1 MVMSEKASSC
11 SRTTGAAPSRP
22 GSSQDGLPDAASR
35 EVTWHDLE
43 CGAYRADLALWRE
56 LGQVACAGALRS
68 RILDVGAGTG
78 RVTLDLARAG
88 HGVTALELRP
98 ALLGALASRAA
109 ELDVQTERAD
119 ARDFELRRNDFG
131 LCIVPMN
138 TIQLLDGPAARIA
151 FLGRARAHLR
161 AGGLL
166 ACAIITAPEPFDCA
180 SGDPEP
186 SPETV
191 RAGSFLYVSRTR
203 RVSVLEQ
210 TILIERERQIVSLG
224 KAAKATE
231 SGSRSPPPRAWRGGG
246 SVEMHPAER
255 EVIRLDR
262 LRVSDLEREGIE
274 AGLRVEPSRRVAPT
288 DEHAG
293 SAVVMLRA

>member
-1 MVMSEKASSC
+1 MVMSE
-11 SRTTGAAPSRP
+11 RRRPSLP

-35 EVTWHDLE
+35 EVVWHDLE

-56 LGQVACAGALRS
+56 LGELACAGSPRN

-78 RVTLDLARAG
+78 RVTIDLARAG
-88 HGVTALELRP
+88 YAVTALELRP
-98 ALLGALASRAA
+98 ALLDALRSRADR
-109 ELDVQTERAD
+109 LDVRTVRAD
-119 ARDFELRRNDFG
+119 ARDFELGEGDFG

-138 TIQLLDGPAARIA
+138 TIQLLGGPAARIA

-161 AGGLL
+161 PGGLI

-186 SPETV
+186 SPETARV
-191 RAGSFLYVSRTR
+191 DGLIYVSRTK

-224 KAAKATE
+224 QPARTRGPAPGGAAQA
-231 SGSRSPPPRAWRGGG
+231 SRRGAP
-246 SVEMHPAER
+246 VEMHPAER
-255 EVIRLDR
+255 ELISLDG
-262 LRVSDLEREGIE
+262 VQVPDLEREGVE
-274 AGLRVEPSRRVAPT
+274 AGLRVEPSRLVPPT

-293 SAVVMLRA
+293 SEVVMLRA

>member
-1 MVMSEKASSC
+1 MVMSE
-11 SRTTGAAPSRP
+11 RLGPSLP
-22 GSSQDGLPDAASR
+22 GSSRRGLPDAASR

-56 LGQVACAGALRS
+56 LGQFACAGPPRS

-98 ALLGALASRAA
+98 ALLDALRGRAGQ
-109 ELDVQTERAD
+109 LDVQTERAD
-119 ARDFELRRNDFG
+119 ARDFVLRETDFG

-138 TIQLLDGPAARIA
+138 TIQLLSGSAARVA
-151 FLGRARAHLR
+151 FLSRVRAHLR
-161 AGGLL
+161 PGGLF

-180 SGDPEP
+180 DGDPEP
-186 SPETV
+186 SPETA
-191 RAGSFLYVSRTR
+191 RLGGFLYVSRTR
-203 RVSVLEQ
+203 RVSVSAQ

-224 KAAKATE
+224 EVARTTE
-231 SGSRSPPPRAWRGGG
+231 PGSSERPRAESDGRG
-246 SVEMHPAER
+246 SIEIHPAER

-262 LRVSDLEREGIE
+262 VQVPDLKREAIE
-274 AGLRVEPSRRVAPT
+274 AGLRVEPTRQVPPT
-288 DEHAG
+288 DDHAG

>member
-1 MVMSEKASSC
+1 MVMSE
-11 SRTTGAAPSRP
+11 RLGPSLP
-22 GSSQDGLPDAASR
+22 GSAEGGLPDAAAR

-56 LGQVACAGALRS
+56 LGKLACAGPPRS

-78 RVTLDLARAG
+78 RVALDLARAG
-88 HGVTALELRP
+88 HGVTALEIRP
-98 ALLGALASRAA
+98 ALLDALRSRAGQ
-109 ELDVQTERAD
+109 LDVQAEQAD
-119 ARDFELRRNDFG
+119 ARDFELRESDFG

-138 TIQLLDGPAARIA
+138 TIQLLSGSAARTG
-151 FLGRARAHLR
+151 FLGRVRAHLR
-161 AGGLL
+161 PGGLL

-180 SGDPEP
+180 GGDPEP
-186 SPETV
+186 SPETA
-191 RAGSFLYVSRTR
+191 RLGGFIYVSRTM
-203 RVSVLEQ
+203 RVGVSAQ

-224 KAAKATE
+224 EVARTTE
-231 SGSRSPPPRAWRGGG
+231 PRLDEPPQGASDGRG
-246 SVEMHPAER
+246 SVEIHPAER

-262 LRVSDLEREGIE
+262 VQVPALEREGIE
-274 AGLRVEPSRRVAPT
+274 AGLRVEPSRRVPPT

>member
-1 MVMSEKASSC
+1 MAVNERAGAGPCSSAD
-11 SRTTGAAPSRP
+11 SR
-22 GSSQDGLPDAASR
+22 LPDAASR

-43 CGAYRADLALWRE
+43 CGPYRADLALWRE
-56 LGQVACAGALRS
+56 LGQTACAGPPRS

-109 ELDVQTERAD
+109 QLDVHIERAD

-138 TIQLLDGPAARIA
+138 TIQLLSGPAARIA

-161 AGGLL
+161 PGGLL

-191 RAGSFLYVSRTR
+191 RAGGFIYVSRTR

-224 KAAKATE
+224 KIGGTTE
-231 SGSRSPPPRAWRGGG
+231 SRSPEPPPGAWRGAG

-262 LRVSDLEREGIE
+262 LRVPELEREGIE
-274 AGLRVEPSRRVAPT
+274 AGLRVEPSRRVPRT